1 MKTAT
6 SICVLA
12 LPFIVMLCPPM
23 KAAAPI
29 KVDTRDLLVSV
40 DGANCR
46 WSAEVKGTPMR
57 LNDVYFL
64 PGDDPSGWKVTSSV
78 NHADSNP
85 FGSFDTVTL
94 HGTKSGHL
102 DFDYQ
107 ISASKTSNTGGHH
120 EHKVKVKLKTLANR
134 GRAGKG
140 LGAPGPSW
148 IISR

>member
-1 MKTAT
+1 MTRSMRKGIMHSKKPNLYAVGLFVA
-6 SICVLA
+6 IVLLQF
-12 LPFIVMLCPPM
+12 LPAY
-23 KAAAPI
+23 AAAPI
-29 KVDTRDLLVSV
+29 KVDTKNLLVSV
-40 DGANCR
+40 DAANCR

-94 HGTKSGHL
+94 HGTKTGQL

-107 ISASKTSNTGGHH
+107 ISVSKTNNDILVSLGHSNHTG
-120 EHKVKVKLKTLANR
+120 KAV
-134 GRAGKG
+134 
-140 LGAPGPSW
+140 
-148 IISR
+148 